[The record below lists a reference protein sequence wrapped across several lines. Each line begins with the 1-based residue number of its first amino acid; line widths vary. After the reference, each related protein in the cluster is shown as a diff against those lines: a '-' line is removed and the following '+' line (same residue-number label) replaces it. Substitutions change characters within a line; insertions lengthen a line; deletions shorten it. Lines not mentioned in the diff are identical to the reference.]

1 MLPGSCVSAACAL
14 VIGAAALCA
23 GVAGS
28 PGVAAGAE
36 VDGGDV
42 GVADGAAVAAGAGVV
57 DGGRAGGA
65 PGPAC
70 AHASLAVYE
79 DAAIVQATPAMKM
92 ETRIFTKDLHPM
104 TVDI

>member
-1 MLPGSCVSAACAL
+1 V
-14 VIGAAALCA
+14 
-23 GVAGS
+23 
-28 PGVAAGAE
+28 GAE

-42 GVADGAAVAAGAGVV
+42 GVVGGAAVAAGAGVV